1 MGTAGID
8 GDLGWDQY
16 RNRRHQNEGSRID
29 YVMVVGRSQWG
40 MKGIWRRPLWCVGNF
55 RGLIYRWHSQ
65 SIVYSEILVVFFF
78 HEVSSIFPTGFIRKG
93 HMRTNLQHC
102 WLVGSSH
109 CHFWWQA
116 TGRTGKPRFQTQICT
131 KMGWVDLSYFFYGQV
146 SPISQYEATTEVSG
160 S

>member
-29 YVMVVGRSQWG
+29 YVMVAGRSQWG
-40 MKGIWRRPLWCVGNF
+40 IKGIWQRPLDVWETFEDWSTNGIVNPC
-55 RGLIYRWHSQ
+55 Q
-65 SIVYSEILVVFFF
+65 SIVYSEIVVVVFAMKS
-78 HEVSSIFPTGFIRKG
+78 HEVSSIFPTGFTRKG

-102 WLVGSSH
+102 CFCDRPLEGLESLY
-109 CHFWWQA
+109 
-116 TGRTGKPRFQTQICT
+116 FQTQICS
-131 KMGWVDLSYFFYGQV
+131 KMGWVDFSYFFYGQV